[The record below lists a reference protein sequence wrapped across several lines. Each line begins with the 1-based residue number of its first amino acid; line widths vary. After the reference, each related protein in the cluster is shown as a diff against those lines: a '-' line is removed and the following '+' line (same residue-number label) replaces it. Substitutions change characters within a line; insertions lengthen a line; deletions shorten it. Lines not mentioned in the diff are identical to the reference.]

1 MRMKKLDQY
10 RTGMYLRLSS
20 GDDDRDGKGKI
31 DSNSITNQKL
41 LVEDFMKN
49 RLEFRLEEIFIDDGF
64 SGSNFERP
72 AYQKMMKAVEEG
84 MLDCII
90 VKDLS
95 RIAREHIGGDELIL
109 KTFDK
114 YRVRFIA
121 ITDNFDSLT
130 ADHGEKHI
138 IVPMKNLINDNYC
151 HDISTK
157 VRSSQQVKRAN
168 GEFVGAFAPYGYAK
182 AEENK
187 NLLVPD
193 EYAAVIVQDIFAKK
207 LAGMSASAIANELNS
222 MGVLSP
228 AAYKKK
234 SGQKYSTSFQSAG
247 DSKWSAQTV
256 GRILKDEVYV
266 GVLAQGKRT
275 RINHKV
281 KKEVLVP
288 KCDWI
293 IIENAHEPIVS
304 KADFNAV
311 QILMS
316 RDTKA
321 IAGQKEAYMYAG
333 LLYCGDCGMSM
344 VRRSYLYRG
353 KPVVNYI
360 CSNYNRNGKDNC
372 NRHSIREEVLDEII
386 LGQLQNYMDNMR
398 DCEALV
404 EHLDEL
410 NVNYDEAVAH
420 DKEIAGL
427 RAELTKYAAL
437 KSSLYND
444 LQEGIIT
451 KEQFARY
458 RETYTGKEVE
468 LETAIKKQ
476 EKIIHS
482 IYHKGLA
489 VADDLAKFR
498 ENFRIK
504 ELDRLVLVT
513 FIDRI
518 LIYDDT
524 VEIIFKYSNE
534 MEKVAGIVQTAN
546 ELLEQEVL
554 EADAKIIDGN
564 YVIEL
569 REVC

>member
-1 MRMKKLDQY
+1 M
-10 RTGMYLRLSS
+10 
-20 GDDDRDGKGKI
+20 
-31 DSNSITNQKL
+31 
-41 LVEDFMKN
+41 
-49 RLEFRLEEIFIDDGF
+49 
-64 SGSNFERP
+64 
-72 AYQKMMKAVEEG
+72 
-84 MLDCII
+84 
-90 VKDLS
+90 
-95 RIAREHIGGDELIL
+95 
-109 KTFDK
+109 
-114 YRVRFIA
+114 
-121 ITDNFDSLT
+121 
-130 ADHGEKHI
+130 
-138 IVPMKNLINDNYC
+138 
-151 HDISTK
+151 
-157 VRSSQQVKRAN
+157 
-168 GEFVGAFAPYGYAK
+168 
-182 AEENK
+182 
-187 NLLVPD
+187 
-193 EYAAVIVQDIFAKK
+193 
-207 LAGMSASAIANELNS
+207 
-222 MGVLSP
+222 
-228 AAYKKK
+228 
-234 SGQKYSTSFQSAG
+234 
-247 DSKWSAQTV
+247 
-256 GRILKDEVYV
+256 
-266 GVLAQGKRT
+266 
-275 RINHKV
+275 
-281 KKEVLVP
+281 
-288 KCDWI
+288 
-293 IIENAHEPIVS
+293 
-304 KADFNAV
+304 
-311 QILMS
+311 
-316 RDTKA
+316 
-321 IAGQKEAYMYAG
+321 
-333 LLYCGDCGMSM
+333 
-344 VRRSYLYRG
+344 
-353 KPVVNYI
+353 VNYI

-386 LGQLQNYMDNMR
+386 LGQLQIYIDNMR

-420 DKEIAGL
+420 DKGIAGL

-437 KSSLYND
+437 KASLYYD

-458 RETYTGKEVE
+458 REAYTGKEVE
-468 LETAIKKQ
+468 LETAIQKQ

-489 VADDLAKFR
+489 IADDLAKFR